1 MQGKVQ
7 KKVWVRHPKTGKQYQ
22 SVRWVNPTDAKDKS
36 KAKVD
41 PKEVYQ
47 KMGTRSPF
55 FKAWF
60 GDWEKAFKSGD
71 YKNVSHVVDGSTGQP
86 RETASAAVD
95 DEGNPIPVYHG
106 SFAQFDT
113 FDERFAN
120 LEAHVGPGFYFSSQ
134 ASDSRAN
141 YMDTDSPDVSAK
153 LAQEMDNVQGM
164 AEDNADEMS
173 LPEKYHDYMRTS
185 DDWADFRE
193 EYEEATGE
201 EFDPANFDWWAAYDI
216 DTSFFDHVQ
225 TYFLNSQGSQLVEC
239 FLNMRKPFILNKN
252 PRDTELNKQFPFQP
266 NTTLTAESS
275 NASGELYN
283 LADEYGSVTED
294 YEDIG
299 ELQESGLLEDLR
311 GAMTPSVVEA
321 ISDYDVSEWGKYK
334 KDMESKGLDPIR
346 DFDPF
351 VLESYLSYDFG
362 TVLRDVAE
370 AVQENDQP
378 SGVLID
384 LIDSV
389 ERIANEIGEDTYGL
403 ERAMQEIREELLPN
417 GGINDSATAHEF
429 FETVT
434 NALNEHSITMITD
447 DGDSVMAAGAVFN
460 KALREAGFDGIMYAD
475 AYQYFPSIVEPNTQ
489 HYVVFGPNQIK
500 ATNNEGNFSAM
511 DNSIYKAV
519 TLRKLTIFQRIGNL
533 LKARST
539 KYYKRLPTGNPK
551 RPWKYYYSKE
561 SYEKE
566 HGKGAGEKVE
576 KTKQAILDGLLSL
589 EGTQRWQKKGQDRV
603 YVSRADSRFLS
614 AEDQAELPQQ
624 SRTLYYDVKKGE
636 FIVSGF
642 GDKVKAVLTGIK
654 NAIMGKQSVELSA
667 EDVARNEAVTLP
679 EDQPADKVG
688 EVEPVAQ
695 EQESED
701 NFDTMPEEEGGME
714 DNPGKDEYNDQ
725 LDIFKDAQPEEKKLA
740 ETPAIKDKEKLKQ
753 VREYASDKNTD
764 DSYRYQDIGYVPGS
778 RKEEAANQ
786 IRIRSKEG
794 KRITAELIDWLS
806 LEKNPREAE
815 KLINKKTLFGEV
827 NWADYEARGVDP
839 AAAFLIGRIYA
850 AIPKDPLIKSQ
861 TGRFYYTK
869 GINEVRDR
877 FDNCTSVE
885 GVKEALDDL
894 YDQFTG
900 VSFLPDEAERM
911 QEIKKQFREIRERE
925 DAYRE
930 FSRKAYDEYD
940 AIYSKNQGIKYE
952 YVKAERRGWK
962 NKLPELKEA
971 ADRADAETKAAWEAY
986 RAKLEAHPEYEF
998 FKTESKPYDPKT
1010 GKEITE
1016 EEAQKYEREIDVNTP
1031 SGISY
1036 RKIIQQAPRRSMGPA
1051 EDIRFALNKEA
1062 KTIQENARE
1071 RHINSEQF
1079 AVIASLGEDFYKT
1092 LNYRSGKTAF
1102 SKHYAQAKAGKIK
1115 DYSWAEKGTTSG
1127 RTATKQSARFQLK
1140 VADRYNRE
1148 GGRPV
1153 AIESS
1158 KDYTDKFRF
1167 RAVQSG
1173 NYVLNDFNAAKFHIE
1188 RSAEAYVDLADFLGI
1203 PEHYVSLGGELAMA
1217 FGARGRGTEGW
1228 QESAARAHYEPT
1240 YRVINITKNSG
1251 GGSLGHEWVH
1261 AVDNILALQEREKT
1275 GVDKDEYS
1283 DSVFVS
1289 ENPAIIESARVRS
1302 AVEKLVSVMEAGD
1315 LPETMKYEA
1324 KPVSQSMVERNIKGQ
1339 LAQKWFASGDYAT
1352 TVREIQDYFGMQDLL
1367 QVKYKEL
1374 SRMEKKRLRAAKS
1387 WVDVAVAYYTQNYN
1401 GGQVQI
1407 PTGNTVSKF
1416 LKWAQDTDGG
1426 AGPGKKY
1433 WSSRHELF
1441 ARAFQSYIE
1450 DGLAVDGRKND
1461 YLSVYADN
1469 KYHVSP
1475 IFGPQYPYPEG
1486 EERKKI
1492 NAAFGEFFQ
1501 AMKEEGYW
1509 DKLNTFAKAMFAA
1522 MRKQMG
1528 PILKAAGE
1536 FESGQIVSYDGKPAV
1551 YCEDKHG
1558 KAKLIV
1564 KGSSGPEFDFVP
1576 VGELEPYDGDIPED
1590 FERYAGHWET
1600 LQDVDVSTLLKAA
1613 NLEEAFADLLKA
1625 GTEGKVLV
1633 PMTIIR
1639 GGKAVRTHRW
1649 MNPKD
1654 AAKPDRGR
1662 VNKDSE
1668 GNTVVSIGKK
1678 SKTYQALIP
1687 SKETFKAIQG
1697 GDADALANY
1706 LQEKFWTSPIQTE
1719 QDIKTPFGVEKR
1731 VRPESGSV
1739 TVVNQLAAAFRKS
1752 KIEGYDLEDLVQ
1764 ETALSL
1770 LENQSNGKLQ
1780 NVAYDKF
1787 PSYIAST
1794 MANLN
1799 RNLRRK
1805 SRIDKQV
1812 GTAIDDMAE
1821 YLSGGGD
1828 VAEAYEVAEAQ
1839 QIVKKTTDRV
1849 KERLMDWIETTGVR
1863 NKKDVPVVKSVV
1875 NQYFRGRSSQ
1885 AIANSTGVD
1894 EGKVRNWVSRYVTS
1908 NRQLDKI
1915 ARDAGYSGRT
1925 AVKDFIDDWRQ
1936 VNNFHKAVLVRRGN
1950 LILRKADKGGDD
1962 WSGDEGNEHGVFE
1975 KIDLHGLGIAIENP
1989 VGSIRSGV
1997 DENGVPWEIQMDHA
2011 YGFIMNTEGMD
2022 GEEIDVFVGPYQN
2035 SENVYV
2041 ITIRDPKEGV
2051 EDKVFLGYRSGK
2063 EAMDTF
2069 ESHYSNPYDF
2079 VDKVSEYTLA
2089 QFLQAI
2095 SSGKKSLAKAKA
2107 EVGETRTRKDGR
2119 KYRKVSEGQWELV
2132 SEGQG
2137 AGKKDAPGS
2146 QKDKQGQDQ
2155 KGSKGGEA
2163 QGPKESFK
2171 RRMADAV
2178 KNFVKNLAGA
2188 LEDTFAGDSSVGG
2201 ISETTGGLGE
2211 AAKKETEARDANRAK
2226 NKADTD
2232 AAEKKAK
2239 DKLAGGK
2246 DK

>member
-1 MQGKVQ
+1 MKL
-7 KKVWVRHPKTGKQYQ
+7 
-22 SVRWVNPTDAKDKS
+22 
-36 KAKVD
+36 
-41 PKEVYQ
+41 
-47 KMGTRSPF
+47 
-55 FKAWF
+55 F
-60 GDWEKAFKSGD
+60 GISIFE
-71 YKNVSHVVDGSTGQP
+71 
-86 RETASAAVD
+86 RE
-95 DEGNPIPVYHG
+95 
-106 SFAQFDT
+106 
-113 FDERFAN
+113 
-120 LEAHVGPGFYFSSQ
+120 
-134 ASDSRAN
+134 
-141 YMDTDSPDVSAK
+141 
-153 LAQEMDNVQGM
+153 
-164 AEDNADEMS
+164 
-173 LPEKYHDYMRTS
+173 
-185 DDWADFRE
+185 
-193 EYEEATGE
+193 
-201 EFDPANFDWWAAYDI
+201 
-216 DTSFFDHVQ
+216 
-225 TYFLNSQGSQLVEC
+225 
-239 FLNMRKPFILNKN
+239 
-252 PRDTELNKQFPFQP
+252 
-266 NTTLTAESS
+266 
-275 NASGELYN
+275 
-283 LADEYGSVTED
+283 
-294 YEDIG
+294 
-299 ELQESGLLEDLR
+299 
-311 GAMTPSVVEA
+311 
-321 ISDYDVSEWGKYK
+321 
-334 KDMESKGLDPIR
+334 
-346 DFDPF
+346 
-351 VLESYLSYDFG
+351 
-362 TVLRDVAE
+362 
-370 AVQENDQP
+370 
-378 SGVLID
+378 
-384 LIDSV
+384 
-389 ERIANEIGEDTYGL
+389 
-403 ERAMQEIREELLPN
+403 
-417 GGINDSATAHEF
+417 
-429 FETVT
+429 
-434 NALNEHSITMITD
+434 
-447 DGDSVMAAGAVFN
+447 
-460 KALREAGFDGIMYAD
+460 
-475 AYQYFPSIVEPNTQ
+475 
-489 HYVVFGPNQIK
+489 
-500 ATNNEGNFSAM
+500 
-511 DNSIYKAV
+511 
-519 TLRKLTIFQRIGNL
+519 GNL

-539 KYYKRLPTGNPK
+539 KYYKRVPTGNPK

-642 GDKVKAVLTGIK
+642 GDKVKAVLNGIK
-654 NAIMGKQSVELSA
+654 NAIMGKQPLELSA

-679 EDQPADKVG
+679 EDQSAAKVG
-688 EVEPVAQ
+688 EVEPVQPTVDLNTKILMTHPYDKFDADDSRVVQSFKLREEMSEVFAQ
-695 EQESED
+695 LTSAQDNASKAELNRRYGELESKFLSIQSELFKELQDRENNFDTMPDSDSASNSASGGKPTAVQTANALVDLGIAHVGPVEYPDGTKATRIWIDDPVRDLIGAEVIKNDVGAVVDVKMQGISVPDKVRSDILYFRNNKPYFTVETGEWWWKSKPTELTALMQDTVNALVSKHIEETGNSFETGPVNSED

-940 AIYSKNQGIKYE
+940 AIYSKNEGIKYE

-986 RAKLEAHPEYEF
+986 RAKLEAHPEYAF

-1228 QESAARAHYEPT
+1228 KESAARAHYEPT

-1339 LAQKWFASGDYAT
+1339 LAKKWFASGDYAT
-1352 TVREIQDYFGMQDLL
+1352 TVREIQNYFGMQDLL

-1600 LQDVDVSTLLKAA
+1600 LQGMDVTTLLKAA

-1936 VNNFHKAVLVRRGN
+1936 VNNFNKAVLVRRGN

-1962 WSGDEGNEHGVFE
+1962 WSGDESNEHGVFE

-2063 EAMDTF
+2063 EAMETF

-2079 VDKVSEYTLA
+2079 VDKVSEYTLS

-2146 QKDKQGQDQ
+2146 QNDKQGQDQ